1 MQIDCNILFS
11 YGGVAKK
18 YDKGRIIFWEGNM
31 PNFFYQVIE
40 GEIKVFSANAE
51 GKELILGLFKQGES
65 FGEPSLLLNRPYP
78 NTALA
83 TTNSTVI
90 RISKEKLLS
99 IMNDYPE
106 ITRRLVFTFAER
118 MYNKAAIAQML
129 ISHTPCE
136 KILSFFRRIKG
147 TEKQRMMVPFTRQ
160 QIADFTGLRVET
172 VIRTLMRMNS
182 ENKISIIKHKVYF

>member
-1 MQIDCNILFS
+1 MQIDYNILIA
-11 YGGVAKK
+11 YGGVTKR
-18 YDKGRIIFWEGNM
+18 YERGRIIFWEGNM

-40 GEIKVFSANAE
+40 GEVKVFSANAE
-51 GKELILGLFKQGES
+51 GKELILSIFKAGES
-65 FGEPSLLLNRPYP
+65 FGEPSLLLDRPYP

-99 IMNDYPE
+99 IMDDYPE
-106 ITRRLVFTFAER
+106 IMRRLVFSFAER

-129 ISHTPCE
+129 ISHTPGE
-136 KILSFFRRIKG
+136 KILSFFRRLKG
-147 TEKQRMMVPFTRQ
+147 TGNQKMQIPFTRQ

-172 VIRTLMRMNS
+172 VIRTLVRMNS
-182 ENKISIIKHKVYF
+182 ENKISIIKHKVYY